1 MSNQMAQLQEA
12 TIKAHCKTL
21 RMPMI
26 ASQFGTLAEQAI
38 REKKNHIGYLEA
50 LLLAEVEERERNTI
64 ERRIREAHLPRMKT
78 LEEFDYTQSPNVN
91 AAKMQIMARM
101 TPRMAMWLWL
111 IFGGIFAASG
121 LTAFI
126 SAIGGAGLLQTLR
139 FIVAGCFLM
148 ISAACFRNAWNAYR
162 DGRNPKQ

>member
-1 MSNQMAQLQEA
+1 MSNQMVQLQEA

-64 ERRIREAHLPRMKT
+64 ERRIRKAHLPRMKR

-91 AAKMQIMARM
+91 AAKMRDLAEGGYIDRA
-101 TPRMAMWLWL
+101 TPRPRTL
-111 IFGGIFAASG
+111 
-121 LTAFI
+121 
-126 SAIGGAGLLQTLR
+126 GGAGHCACHLDPGVSDRALH
-139 FIVAGCFLM
+139 AGCTGSTVPAE
-148 ISAACFRNAWNAYR
+148 IV
-162 DGRNPKQ
+162 D